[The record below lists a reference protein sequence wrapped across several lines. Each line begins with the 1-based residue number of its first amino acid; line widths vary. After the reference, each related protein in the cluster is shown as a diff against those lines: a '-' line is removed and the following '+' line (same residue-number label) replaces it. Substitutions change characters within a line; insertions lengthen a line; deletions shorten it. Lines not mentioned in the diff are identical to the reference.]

1 MNLIGIFLSSLA
13 VAFSGAIMPGPLLIV
28 TIAQCTKRG
37 IWPALLLT
45 IGHAILEA
53 ILIAGLVLGLIK
65 FVQKEIIFIIFG
77 LAGGIMLMWMG
88 AMLTKSALSRK
99 NIAFLSEGTNGSR
112 GSSLLSGILVS
123 LSNPYWILWWLT
135 IGLAYLLAAIKFGT
149 IGIIIFFLGHILAD
163 FIWYGFVGFAI
174 VTGRKFFN
182 QMVFKIIF
190 GICGAFLL
198 FWGGKFIFDAIRNI
212 VK

>member
-1 MNLIGIFLSSLA
+1 MNLIGIFLSSLM

-28 TIAQCTKRG
+28 TIAQTAKKG
-37 IWPALLLT
+37 IWSAVFLT

-53 ILIAGLVLGLIK
+53 TLIAGLVLGLIK
-65 FVQKEIIFIIFG
+65 LVQKEIIFIIVG
-77 LAGGIMLMWMG
+77 LAGGAMLIWMG
-88 AMLTKSALSRK
+88 TMLAKSALSRK
-99 NIAFLSEGTNGSR
+99 DIAFLSVDKNRSM
-112 GSSLLSGILVS
+112 SSPLLSGILVS

-135 IGLAYLLAAIKFGT
+135 IGLAYLIAAIKFG
-149 IGIIIFFLGHILAD
+149 IAGIILFFTGHILAD

-182 QMVFKIIF
+182 QMVFKVIF

-198 FWGGKFIFDAIRNI
+198 FWGGKFMFDAIRAI
-212 VK
+212 IK

>member
-1 MNLIGIFLSSLA
+1 MNLIGIFLSSLM

-28 TIAQCTKRG
+28 TIAQTAKKG
-37 IWPALLLT
+37 IWSAVFLT

-53 ILIAGLVLGLIK
+53 TLIAGLALGLIK
-65 FVQKEIIFIIFG
+65 LVQKEIIFIIVG
-77 LAGGIMLMWMG
+77 LAGGAMLIWMG
-88 AMLTKSALSRK
+88 TMLAKSALSRK
-99 NIAFLSEGTNGSR
+99 DIAFLSVDKNRSR
-112 GSSLLSGILVS
+112 SSPLLSGILVS

-135 IGLAYLLAAIKFGT
+135 IGLAYLIAAIKFG
-149 IGIIIFFLGHILAD
+149 IAGIILFFTGHILAD

-182 QMVFKIIF
+182 QMVFKVIF

-198 FWGGKFIFDAIRNI
+198 FWGGKFMFDAIRAI
-212 VK
+212 IK

>member
-1 MNLIGIFLSSLA
+1 MNLIGIFLSSLM

-28 TIAQCTKRG
+28 TIAQSAKKG
-37 IWPALLLT
+37 IWSALLLT

-53 ILIAGLVLGLIK
+53 MLVAGLVMGLIK
-65 FVQKEIIFIIFG
+65 LVQKEIIFTIVG
-77 LAGGIMLMWMG
+77 LAGGAMLMWMG
-88 AMLTKSALSRK
+88 AMLAKSALSRK
-99 NIAFLSEGTNGSR
+99 DIAFLLEDRNR
-112 GSSLLSGILVS
+112 GRNSSLLSGILVS

-135 IGLAYLLAAIKFGT
+135 IGLAYLIAAIKFG
-149 IGIIIFFLGHILAD
+149 IAGIILFFIGHILAD

-182 QMVFKIIF
+182 QTVFKVIF

-198 FWGGKFIFDAIRNI
+198 FWGGKFIFDAAKAIAG
-212 VK
+212 

>member
-1 MNLIGIFLSSLA
+1 MNLIGIFLSSLM

-28 TIAQCTKRG
+28 TIAQTAKKG
-37 IWPALLLT
+37 IWSAIFLT

-53 ILIAGLVLGLIK
+53 TLIAGLVLGLIK
-65 FVQKEIIFIIFG
+65 LVQKEIIFIIVG
-77 LAGGIMLMWMG
+77 LAGGAMLIWMG
-88 AMLTKSALSRK
+88 TMLAKSALSRK
-99 NIAFLSEGTNGSR
+99 DIAFLSEDKNRSR
-112 GSSLLSGILVS
+112 SSPLLSGILVS

-135 IGLAYLLAAIKFGT
+135 IGLAYLIAAIKFG
-149 IGIIIFFLGHILAD
+149 IAGIILFFTGHILAD

-182 QMVFKIIF
+182 QMVFKVIF

-198 FWGGKFIFDAIRNI
+198 FWGGKFMFDAIRAI
-212 VK
+212 IK